1 MNKVSVNQLLKNAR
15 EGGVSRRVYIEKTVS
30 KLIDTP
36 LGDMYSRINK
46 EKTRREYS
54 YRDMEAI
61 LAKFIISPEAIQ
73 CLRYSDLALLVQCCL
88 ESDDVNLR
96 ELALETVDSFI
107 ELAYGVDRVRI
118 ERRLPAW

>member
-1 MNKVSVNQLLKNAR
+1 LHCDAA
-15 EGGVSRRVYIEKTVS
+15 SRFYPA
-30 KLIDTP
+30 IDVCVPACNEP
-36 LGDMYSRINK
+36 LNK